1 MNCSWHLRHK
11 ALRELIASEYG
22 SRRMRL
28 HVLIIFSFIALLLLG
43 PMAFES
49 EQDAPPI
56 SARAEK
62 AQREFAAGSLSDRDL
77 LIILVCVA
85 ALILII
91 VAVR

>member
-49 EQDAPPI
+49 E
-56 SARAEK
+56 
-62 AQREFAAGSLSDRDL
+62 
-77 LIILVCVA
+77 
-85 ALILII
+85 
-91 VAVR
+91 